1 MDVSRDLDSRL
12 GKAKRLEADMITGE
26 QVRAARKLLGWSQV
40 RLAGQSGVQSSAMS
54 KFEMGVRQLVEPKV
68 ASIRQALEAAGVEF
82 TNDGQPGV
90 RMRGDAHIG
99 RAMQQTESYRDFV
112 YSWQEPP
119 SDGRGYV
126 MNIASEMPQL
136 YILLESEDKV
146 RHPFP
151 RLEDAKEDA
160 RQIIDAAIARAG
172 GR

>member
-1 MDVSRDLDSRL
+1 MKNSLSFAHGAPYERTLDDL
-12 GKAKRLEADMITGE
+12 
-26 QVRAARKLLGWSQV
+26 RA
-40 RLAGQSGVQSSAMS
+40 
-54 KFEMGVRQLVEPKV
+54 
-68 ASIRQALEAAGVEF
+68 ALEAAGVEF

-90 RMRGDAHIG
+90 RTRGDAHMG

-126 MNIASEMPQL
+126 MNIASDMPQL

-146 RHPFP
+146 RRPFP
-151 RLEDAKEDA
+151 RLADAKEDA